1 MPFKKKRKIDYT
13 FQDYCQK
20 QITLYENLED
30 TDTDIAAKKLYESMI
45 GRYELMIAEYKRYNK
60 EKELM
65 ERKNLTDES

>member
-30 TDTDIAAKKLYESMI
+30 TDSDTTNKKMYEAMI
-45 GRYELMIAEYKRYNK
+45 GRYELMIAEYKRFNK
-60 EKELM
+60 ERELM
-65 ERKNLTDES
+65 ERKNLNEG